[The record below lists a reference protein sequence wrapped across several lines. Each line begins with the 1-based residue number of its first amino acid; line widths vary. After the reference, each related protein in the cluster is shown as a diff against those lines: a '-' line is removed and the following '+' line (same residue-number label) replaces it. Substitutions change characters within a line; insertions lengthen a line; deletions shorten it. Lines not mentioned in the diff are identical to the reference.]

1 MLEPTPVGDVHR
13 VVLYPSEGE
22 RAKEAA
28 VTAASWLINR
38 GVSVA
43 TSEWFL
49 TRHREV
55 MPGGCVS
62 IDAEA
67 ISDDAFDL
75 MIALGGDGTL
85 LRAARAVAEVGIP
98 VMGVNLGN
106 LGFLSAFGA
115 SELIDALQ
123 TAVDGRLTWE
133 PRLRMTVEVMRGGGV
148 WSCQTACN
156 DAYVKHG
163 ATPRMLQL
171 STMVGGYKMA
181 DFRADGL
188 IVSTPMGSTAYN
200 LAAGGPIVD
209 AATDAFIITP
219 ICPHSL
225 THRPVVTSARSPIG
239 VTFTGPAAAGGA
251 TLSVDGQWS
260 VGLEVG
266 DEVNIRAASQPLKL
280 VPPHTSSVFAIL
292 RHKLGWS
299 GSESQRW

>member
-1 MLEPTPVGDVHR
+1 MLEPHALGEVHR
-13 VVLYPSEGE
+13 VLLYPSEGE

-28 VTAASWLINR
+28 LTAASWLLNR
-38 GVSVA
+38 GVAVA
-43 TSEWFL
+43 ASETFAA
-49 TRHREV
+49 RHRDV
-55 MPGGCVS
+55 MPPGCAA
-62 IDAEA
+62 IDPEA
-67 ISDDAFDL
+67 LTADWDI

-98 VMGVNLGN
+98 VMGVNLGT

-115 SELIDALQ
+115 QELIDALQ
-123 TAVDGRLTWE
+123 AAVEARLTWE

-148 WSCQTACN
+148 WSRQTACN
-156 DAYVKHG
+156 DTYVKHG

-171 STMVGGYKMA
+171 STMVAGQKMA
-181 DFRADGL
+181 DFRSDGL

-209 AATDAFIITP
+209 PATDAFIITP

-225 THRPVVTSARSPIG
+225 THRPVVISARSPIG
-239 VTFTGPAAAGGA
+239 ITFMGPAAAGGA

-266 DEVNIRAASQPLKL
+266 DEVSIRAAERPLKF
-280 VPPHTSSVFAIL
+280 VPPHTSSVFSVL

-299 GSESQRW
+299 GM

>member
-1 MLEPTPVGDVHR
+1 LLPQQGHPFPARSREPGRGGAESSARGRGGQDLPLSTSGLSLRPRGVGWAAMLEPTPVGDVHR

-28 VTAASWLINR
+28 VTAAGWLINR

-49 TRHREV
+49 ARHREV

-115 SELIDALQ
+115 SELVDALQ

-148 WSCQTACN
+148 WSRQTACN
-156 DAYVKHG
+156 DTYVKHG

-200 LAAGGPIVD
+200 LA
-209 AATDAFIITP
+209 
-219 ICPHSL
+219 
-225 THRPVVTSARSPIG
+225 
-239 VTFTGPAAAGGA
+239 
-251 TLSVDGQWS
+251 
-260 VGLEVG
+260 
-266 DEVNIRAASQPLKL
+266 
-280 VPPHTSSVFAIL
+280 
-292 RHKLGWS
+292 
-299 GSESQRW
+299 